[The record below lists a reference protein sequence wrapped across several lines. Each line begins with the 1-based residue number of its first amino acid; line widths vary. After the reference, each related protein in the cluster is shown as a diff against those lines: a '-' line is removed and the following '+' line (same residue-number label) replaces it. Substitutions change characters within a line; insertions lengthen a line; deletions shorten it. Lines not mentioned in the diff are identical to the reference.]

1 MKLQLRNS
9 FIKEDK
15 NENEILNKKSVELP
29 THSHCENFE
38 LDTFRI
44 LKDIKLCGSLL
55 TFK

>member
-44 LKDIKLCGSLL
+44 LKDIKLI
-55 TFK
+55 FN